1 MRFVHNKILTLTL
14 IGLLATTA
22 ASSFAHQDEE
32 LDPQELI
39 VLTIERGDI
48 NQIEQL
54 FTAGLDINQ
63 DIAGDGTPL
72 IIAVRS
78 GNKELVKYLITQ
90 GADVNVES
98 TRDGTALTEAAA
110 NNNVE
115 LLNYLH
121 QQGAAIDTVTLYDE
135 TALITASRA
144 GSFQAV
150 KYLVEQG
157 ADVNLAVEAN
167 VRFGKELRSPL
178 NGAKT
183 KQIRD
188 YLISQGARS

>member
-1 MRFVHNKILTLTL
+1 MRSVLDKTLTLSL

-22 ASSFAHQDEE
+22 ASFAHQDEK
-32 LDPQELI
+32 LDPHELT
-39 VLTIERGDI
+39 VSAIEGGDVSE
-48 NQIEQL
+48 IEQL
-54 FTAGLDINQ
+54 ITAGLDINQ

-78 GNKELVKYLITQ
+78 DNKELVKYLIGQ

-98 TRDGTALTEAAA
+98 MSDGTALTEAAA

-115 LLNYLH
+115 LLTYLH
-121 QQGAAIDTVTLYDE
+121 LHGASIDAITLYDE

-144 GSFQAV
+144 GNFQAV

-157 ADVNLAVEAN
+157 ADVNLAVQAN

-183 KQIRD
+183 KQIKD
-188 YLISQGARS
+188 YLISHGARS